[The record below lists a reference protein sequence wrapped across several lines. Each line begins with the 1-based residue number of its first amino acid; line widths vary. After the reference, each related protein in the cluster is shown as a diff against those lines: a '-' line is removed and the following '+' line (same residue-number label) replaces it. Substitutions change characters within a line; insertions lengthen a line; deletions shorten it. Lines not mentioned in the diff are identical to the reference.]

1 MTANDHRLWDCLVI
15 GGGPAGLTAALYL
28 ARFRRTVLVIDGG
41 RSRAAGIPRSHNHPG
56 FIDGISGET
65 LLQTLRKQALQYGAE
80 IKSGNVVNLEVI
92 DDGFKAQ
99 TEAREFS
106 AACVV
111 LAAGIA
117 DACPDIMNPSS
128 TLETGHIRYCPV
140 CDGFEAADKKIA
152 VYGNPKDAA
161 AKARFLRVYS
171 SEVSLIPV
179 RPGEPCGPS
188 DDFELLTSPARSFT
202 VDGSGIS
209 VALEDGEVRTFDVLY
224 PALGC
229 RVHSDLAT
237 RLGAK
242 SNSTG
247 CLVVDDRQQTTV
259 ESLYAAGDVVS
270 DLHQIVVAEGHAA
283 IAATA
288 IHNRLPFRFREH
300 K

>member
-1 MTANDHRLWDCLVI
+1 MTANEHQLWDCLVI

-65 LLQTLRKQALQYGAE
+65 LLKTLRTQASQYGAE
-80 IKSGNVVNLEVI
+80 IKSGNVVSLEQT

-99 TEAREFS
+99 TEVDEFR

-117 DACPDIMNPSS
+117 DECPDIMNPWS
-128 TLETGHIRYCPV
+128 TSETGHIRYCPV

-152 VYGNPKDAA
+152 VYGDPKDAA
-161 AKARFLRVYS
+161 GKARFLRVYS

-179 RPGEPCGPS
+179 RPGERSGPS
-188 DDFELLTSPARSFT
+188 KDFELLNSPARSFT
-202 VDGSGIS
+202 VEGSGVS
-209 VALEDGEVRTFDVLY
+209 VVLEDGQVRTFDVLY

-237 RLGAK
+237 ALGAAT
-242 SNSTG
+242 NSIG
-247 CLVVDDRQQTTV
+247 CLVVDDKQQTTV
-259 ESLYAAGDVVS
+259 DGLYAAGDVVS

-288 IHNRLPFRFREH
+288 IHNRLPFRFREQP
-300 K
+300 